1 MRAILRPVGCYL
13 SDVLTEVDGKLTRLF
28 RPSTSD
34 DASHDEALSSRIAA
48 LNMLDLG
55 LEHLGIDIGKA
66 GSAVQK
72 VVAATGQSESPLLN
86 QAHVTKI
93 SLVLQRL
100 QDPGCRAPV
109 DKAAILVATHNTTV
123 KGLAALPPI
132 RLKPEDEPIDTEQ
145 TPLASA
151 FTPQSLLLPDTPL
164 PALSEDAS
172 HDILPL
178 SPGSGEPSPPT
189 DPPVADPT
197 PALAPTLSA
206 PEETHDTTVTVVS
219 PVQSPSSRT
228 PVASDVL
235 LPFIIFSI
243 VKANPTELVSH
254 LLYVQRYRMR
264 SAAGGEEGFCLINL
278 LAAVEFLENVDLA
291 ALGLG
296 DSARVMSVADLAP
309 LPLAHSPFGGGVDV
323 VSAEGLSAAARLRG
337 RVEQQ
342 VGELTDTANKVISGV
357 FDSSFGALRGLI
369 AGAAHENPTS
379 PVSPAADPVQQQAPW
394 NYHRA
399 GFGLLKRGS
408 GFSITS
414 VASSLPVLQRQIST
428 PSRKANPDETGQML
442 VEVTSRPGSIR
453 REGEESAPEDSD
465 QVESDEGESD
475 EEEDANA
482 IGGKADTRSIRSFG
496 SMMSGEGGKKARK
509 DVSGYGG
516 PMMERKSLSDRLANV
531 SVLSRLGGKESAT
544 PSIHAVR
551 YFLGCLIRVMLTLV
565 SNSTLLHHVDCR
577 CWEPVFL

>member
-1 MRAILRPVGCYL
+1 
-13 SDVLTEVDGKLTRLF
+13 
-28 RPSTSD
+28 
-34 DASHDEALSSRIAA
+34 
-48 LNMLDLG
+48 MLDLG

-72 VVAATGQSESPLLN
+72 VVAATGQSELPLSN
-86 QAHVTKI
+86 YVHVTEI
-93 SLVLQRL
+93 SSALQRL

-109 DKAAILVATHNTTV
+109 DKAAVLVATHNTTV

-132 RLKPEDEPIDTEQ
+132 RLRPEDEPIDTEQ
-145 TPLASA
+145 TPLASS
-151 FTPQSLLLPDTPL
+151 FTEKGVTPQSLLLPDIPL
-164 PALSEDAS
+164 PALSEETP
-172 HDILPL
+172 HDVLP
-178 SPGSGEPSPPT
+178 PAPRSGEPSPPT
-189 DPPVADPT
+189 NVSASGSMSAPAPT
-197 PALAPTLSA
+197 PSVPV
-206 PEETHDTTVTVVS
+206 ETHTISNTAVS

-228 PVASDVL
+228 PVASDIL

-309 LPLAHSPFGGGVDV
+309 LPLAHSPFGDGVDV
-323 VSAEGLSAAARLRG
+323 ASAASLSAAARLRG

-342 VGELTDTANKVISGV
+342 VGELTDTANKVIAGV

-369 AGAAHENPTS
+369 SAAAPENPT
-379 PVSPAADPVQQQAPW
+379 SPAADPVQQQAPW

-428 PSRKANPDETGQML
+428 PSRKPNPDESGQML
-442 VEVTSRPGSIR
+442 VEVTSRPGSIQ
-453 REGEESAPEDSD
+453 REGEGSATEASD
-465 QVESDEGESD
+465 QSESDEGESD

-482 IGGKADTRSIRSFG
+482 LGGKSDTRSIRSFG
-496 SMMSGEGGKKARK
+496 SMMSREGSKKARK

-531 SVLSRLGGKESAT
+531 SVLSRLGGRESAT
-544 PSIHAVR
+544 PSIHAVGS
-551 YFLGCLIRVMLTLV
+551 LAAWLAGC
-565 SNSTLLHHVDCR
+565 
-577 CWEPVFL
+577 

>member
-1 MRAILRPVGCYL
+1 MTSRLL
-13 SDVLTEVDGKLTRLF
+13 SRRHTQVDVKRIRLF

-55 LEHLGIDIGKA
+55 LEHLGIDVGRA

-72 VVAATGQSESPLLN
+72 VVAATGQSELPLSNEVHL
-86 QAHVTKI
+86 AKI
-93 SLVLQRL
+93 SSALQQL

-109 DKAAILVATHNTTV
+109 DKAAVLVATHNTTV

-151 FTPQSLLLPDTPL
+151 FPDKGVTPQSLLLPDTPL
-164 PALSEDAS
+164 PALSEDAP
-172 HDILPL
+172 HGVLPHAPR
-178 SPGSGEPSPPT
+178 SSEPSLPISASAAEPASPP
-189 DPPVADPT
+189 APT
-197 PALAPTLSA
+197 PSA
-206 PEETHDTTVTVVS
+206 PAETHVSSVTATS
-219 PVQSPSSRT
+219 PVQSPSLRT

-323 VSAEGLSAAARLRG
+323 ATEASLSAAARLRG

-369 AGAAHENPTS
+369 AAAAHENPTI
-379 PVSPAADPVQQQAPW
+379 PASPAADPVQQQAPW

-414 VASSLPVLQRQIST
+414 VASSLPTLQRQIST
-428 PSRKANPDETGQML
+428 PSRKPNPDESGQML
-442 VEVTSRPGSIR
+442 VEVTSQPGSIR
-453 REGEESAPEDSD
+453 REGDGSATEASD
-465 QVESDEGESD
+465 EGESDEGESD

-482 IGGKADTRSIRSFG
+482 LGGKADTRSIRSFG
-496 SMMSGEGGKKARK
+496 SMMSGEGSKRARK

-516 PMMERKSLSDRLANV
+516 PMMERRSLSDRLANV

-544 PSIHAVR
+544 PSIQAVGS
-551 YFLGCLIRVMLTLV
+551 LAA
-565 SNSTLLHHVDCR
+565 
-577 CWEPVFL
+577 

>member
-1 MRAILRPVGCYL
+1 
-13 SDVLTEVDGKLTRLF
+13 
-28 RPSTSD
+28 
-34 DASHDEALSSRIAA
+34 
-48 LNMLDLG
+48 MLDLG

-72 VVAATGQSESPLLN
+72 VVAATGQSELPLLN
-86 QAHVTKI
+86 WVHVAKI
-93 SLVLQRL
+93 SLALQGL

-132 RLKPEDEPIDTEQ
+132 RLRPEDEPIDTEQ
-145 TPLASA
+145 TPLPSP
-151 FTPQSLLLPDTPL
+151 FTEKGVTPQSLLLPDTPL
-164 PALSEDAS
+164 PALSEETS
-172 HDILPL
+172 HSAVPL
-178 SPGSGEPSPPT
+178 APRSGEPLPPT
-189 DPPVADPT
+189 DASAPGATSAPAPT
-197 PALAPTLSA
+197 PSA
-206 PEETHDTTVTVVS
+206 PVETHATSITAAS

-228 PVASDVL
+228 PVASDIL

-243 VKANPTELVSH
+243 VKSNPTELVSH

-309 LPLAHSPFGGGVDV
+309 LPIAHSPFGGGVDV
-323 VSAEGLSAAARLRG
+323 VTAAGLSTAARLRG

-369 AGAAHENPTS
+369 GVAAHGDPTS
-379 PVSPAADPVQQQAPW
+379 PAGPAADTIQQQAPW

-408 GFSITS
+408 GFSIIS
-414 VASSLPVLQRQIST
+414 VASSLPALQRQISI
-428 PSRKANPDETGQML
+428 PSRKPNPDETGQML
-442 VEVTSRPGSIR
+442 VEVTSRPGSIG
-453 REGEESAPEDSD
+453 REGEGSATEASD
-465 QVESDEGESD
+465 QEETDEGESD
-475 EEEDANA
+475 DEEDANA
-482 IGGKADTRSIRSFG
+482 LGGKADTRRIRSFG
-496 SMMSGEGGKKARK
+496 SMMSGEGSKKARK

-531 SVLSRLGGKESAT
+531 SVLSRLGGRESAT
-544 PSIHAVR
+544 PSIHAVGSLA
-551 YFLGCLIRVMLTLV
+551 FWLAGC
-565 SNSTLLHHVDCR
+565 
-577 CWEPVFL
+577 

>member
-1 MRAILRPVGCYL
+1 MGGYL
-13 SDVLTEVDGKLTRLF
+13 GDALTEVDVKLPRLF

-34 DASHDEALSSRIAA
+34 DSSHDEALSSRIAA

-55 LEHLGIDIGKA
+55 LEHLGIDVGKA
-66 GSAVQK
+66 GSAVK
-72 VVAATGQSESPLLN
+72 NVVAATGQSELLLSHQVHKAN
-86 QAHVTKI
+86 I
-93 SLVLQRL
+93 NSVLQRL
-100 QDPGCRAPV
+100 QDPQCRAPV
-109 DKAAILVATHNTTV
+109 DKAATLVATHNATV

-132 RLKPEDEPIDTEQ
+132 RLKPEDEPIDTER
-145 TPLASA
+145 TPLATTFSEKGV
-151 FTPQSLLLPDTPL
+151 TPQSLLLPDTPL
-164 PALSEDAS
+164 PALSEEHSQYVLPPAS
-172 HDILPL
+172 
-178 SPGSGEPSPPT
+178 SSGEPLTPSDASAAEVMPAPESTSSAPT
-189 DPPVADPT
+189 DATSISIVP
-197 PALAPTLSA
+197 
-206 PEETHDTTVTVVS
+206 VS
-219 PVQSPSSRT
+219 PVQSPPSRT

-309 LPLAHSPFGGGVDV
+309 LPLAHGGVGV
-323 VSAEGLSAAARLRG
+323 NSAEGLSAAARLRG

-369 AGAAHENPTS
+369 SAAAHENSTS
-379 PVSPAADPVQQQAPW
+379 PLTPVPDPVQEQAPW
-394 NYHRA
+394 NYRRA
-399 GFGLLKRGS
+399 GFGLLRRGS
-408 GFSITS
+408 GFSIAS
-414 VASSLPVLQRQIST
+414 VASSLPSLQRQISA
-428 PSRKANPDETGQML
+428 PSRRPNPDESGQML
-442 VEVTSRPGSIR
+442 VEVTSRPGSIG
-453 REGEESAPEDSD
+453 REGEESATE
-465 QVESDEGESD
+465 ESEEGESEEGESD

-496 SMMSGEGGKKARK
+496 SMMSGDGSKLPRK

-531 SVLSRLGGKESAT
+531 SVRSRLGGKDSAT
-544 PSIHAVR
+544 PSIQAVSSLPAWS
-551 YFLGCLIRVMLTLV
+551 YDPNVCFY
-565 SNSTLLHHVDCR
+565 SSLLHRVEYR
-577 CWEPVFL
+577 

>member
-1 MRAILRPVGCYL
+1 MTSRLLFRRRHTQV
-13 SDVLTEVDGKLTRLF
+13 DVKRIRLF

-55 LEHLGIDIGKA
+55 LEHLGIDVGKA

-72 VVAATGQSESPLLN
+72 VVAATGQSELPLSN
-86 QAHVTKI
+86 QVHLAKI
-93 SLVLQRL
+93 SSALQQL
-100 QDPGCRAPV
+100 QDSGCRAPV
-109 DKAAILVATHNTTV
+109 DKAAVLVATHNTTV

-164 PALSEDAS
+164 PALSEDAP
-172 HDILPL
+172 HGVLPHAPR
-178 SPGSGEPSPPT
+178 SSEPSLPINASAAEPAS
-189 DPPVADPT
+189 PRAPT
-197 PALAPTLSA
+197 PPAPA
-206 PEETHDTTVTVVS
+206 ETHTSSITATS
-219 PVQSPSSRT
+219 PVQSPSLRT

-323 VSAEGLSAAARLRG
+323 ASEASLSAAARLRG

-369 AGAAHENPTS
+369 AGAAHENPLG
-379 PVSPAADPVQQQAPW
+379 PATPPTDSVQQQAPW

-414 VASSLPVLQRQIST
+414 VASSLPALQRQIST
-428 PSRKANPDETGQML
+428 PSRKPNPDESGQML

-453 REGEESAPEDSD
+453 REGEGSATEASD
-465 QVESDEGESD
+465 EGESDEGESD

-482 IGGKADTRSIRSFG
+482 LGGKADTRSIRSFG
-496 SMMSGEGGKKARK
+496 SMMSGEGSKRARK
-509 DVSGYGG
+509 DAAGYGG
-516 PMMERKSLSDRLANV
+516 PMMERRSLSDRLANV

-544 PSIHAVR
+544 PSIQAVGS
-551 YFLGCLIRVMLTLV
+551 LAA
-565 SNSTLLHHVDCR
+565 
-577 CWEPVFL
+577 